1 MIIRDSIQND
11 ILIDE
16 PVVKAVIF
24 TYEFQRL
31 RKIKQLGL
39 SSIIFPSADHARYS
53 HSIGVYNLAKRYIEA
68 IEKNANI
75 QFLEDEKLSLILA
88 ALLHD
93 IGHGPLSHTSEDFFD
108 FSHEDYSIGIIE
120 GDTEV
125 NSVLK
130 EYCPNLI
137 DQIVQFINKEHP
149 NKVLNSILSGTI
161 DIDRMDYLYR
171 DSQHAGVTYG
181 QFDFNRLL
189 KLVDVVDGELV
200 YWQKGVHTIED
211 FIMGRYHM
219 FTQIYLNKKVIYY
232 EVLAK
237 EILLRVKELLNAD
250 VKLKTDVSLLL
261 PFFEKGKVSVK
272 DYVLMNDYVLLN
284 MFDSFS
290 RIEEDKKLR
299 ALSKNFVL
307 LKIKNKRT
315 CESDIEFNT
324 DSISKKI
331 YNENVRI
338 KTKNDVVNLDEVSD
352 LIKFMKEE
360 LRISQEGTS
369 FYIENY
375 EK

>member
-1 MIIRDSIQND
+1 MGN
-11 ILIDE
+11 
-16 PVVKAVIF
+16 
-24 TYEFQRL
+24 
-31 RKIKQLGL
+31 
-39 SSIIFPSADHARYS
+39 
-53 HSIGVYNLAKRYIEA
+53 
-68 IEKNANI
+68 
-75 QFLEDEKLSLILA
+75 
-88 ALLHD
+88 
-93 IGHGPLSHTSEDFFD
+93 
-108 FSHEDYSIGIIE
+108 
-120 GDTEV
+120 TEV

-130 EYCPNLI
+130 KHCPELI
-137 DQIVQFINKEHP
+137 DQVVQFVNKEHP
-149 NKVLNSILSGTI
+149 NKVLNSVLSGTI
-161 DIDRMDYLYR
+161 DIDRMEYLYR

-181 QFDFNRLL
+181 QFDFNRML
-189 KLVDVVDGELV
+189 KLIDVVDGELV

-237 EILLRVKELLNAD
+237 EILLRVKELLEEG
-250 VKLKTDVSLLL
+250 KELKTDVTLLL
-261 PFFEKGKVSVK
+261 PFFAKGDVSVE

-290 RIEEDKKLR
+290 RLEEDKKLK
-299 ALSKNFVL
+299 ALARNFVL
-307 LKIKNKRT
+307 LKIKNKKT
-315 CESDIEFNT
+315 CEDDIEFKT
-324 DSISKKI
+324 DKINKKI

-338 KTKNDVVNLDEVSD
+338 KTKNGVVNLDEVSD